1 MFRLQRSQI
10 HPIGLDIGRDAI
22 KMLQLEVVGES
33 LAAVAGAIQG
43 FPSEARL
50 QPQSRLALLPEMIRQ
65 MLRQNPFQG
74 RTVAAA
80 LPREFIHCK
89 NIRLPLMP
97 AEELD
102 PAVKY
107 EARSIFPFDTEDAQV
122 HCMPAGEVRQGN
134 DVLQEVIV
142 LAARN
147 QDINGFVEQLHA
159 CGVVIGSLDVEA
171 CALFRSVERFTRR
184 REDEAE
190 VHVLVDVGLGST
202 QVVIGKGREI
212 SFLKT
217 IDIGGIQF
225 QEAISRKLSISIDE
239 AQALR
244 RRLAENG
251 DAAGEKKDPVRQHIF
266 DATRSVMEQL
276 GRELSLCLRYQS
288 VTFRGQ
294 RPTRLRLMG
303 GEGAD
308 THLQEVLTSILTIPI
323 EAPRPL
329 YSIDS
334 SKLKSLQRQT
344 AMGEWAL
351 VLGLAL
357 RQTTGRFRPRD
368 GRPRGGSAPSEV
380 VAFTPAD
387 PNTADGR
394 ASALDPISE
403 QVAALAASA
412 NANGGRGAGPREGG
426 ALPYRPHGVPN
437 DRSLGHRQEAP
448 NA

>member
-1 MFRLQRSQI
+1 MAQ
-10 HPIGLDIGRDAI
+10 
-22 KMLQLEVVGES
+22 
-33 LAAVAGAIQG
+33 
-43 FPSEARL
+43 
-50 QPQSRLALLPEMIRQ
+50 LPEMLRQ
-65 MLRQNPFQG
+65 MMRQNQFVG
-74 RTVAAA
+74 RHIATT
-80 LPREFIHCK
+80 LPREFLHVK
-89 NIRLPLMP
+89 NLRLPLMP
-97 AEELD
+97 EEELD
-102 PAVKY
+102 SAVRF
-107 EARSIFPFDTEDAQV
+107 EARNIFPFDTEDAQI
-122 HCMPAGEVRQGN
+122 HCLPAGEVRQGN

-147 QDINGFVEQLHA
+147 ADVNGFIEQLHV
-159 CGVVIGSLDVEA
+159 CGVIVVSLDIEA

-184 REDEAE
+184 REDEQE
-190 VHVLVDVGLGST
+190 VHVLVDVGLAST

-217 IDIGGIQF
+217 IEIGGMQF
-225 QEAISRKLSISIDE
+225 QEAISRKLSISIEE

-244 RRLAENG
+244 RRLAETA
-251 DAAGEKKDPVRQHIF
+251 DSPAEKKDPVRQAVF

-308 THLQEVLTSILTIPI
+308 THLQEILTSILTIPI

-334 SKLKSLQRQT
+334 SQLKSLQRQQ

-357 RQTTGRFRPRD
+357 RHTTGRFRPRD
-368 GRPRGGSAPSEV
+368 GRPRGPSSLGDVGAHGAAEAAVANAEIRGSAAEP
-380 VAFTPAD
+380 
-387 PNTADGR
+387 TAD
-394 ASALDPISE
+394 
-403 QVAALAASA
+403 AAATSNNPART
-412 NANGGRGAGPREGG
+412 GGRSGETPNP
-426 ALPYRPHGVPN
+426 PYRAA
-437 DRSLGHRQEAP
+437 RQEAP
-448 NA
+448 HA